1 MTKPL
6 SLDLRHRIIWAVEAE
21 GMSRRGAAAR
31 FGVAPSTVIDLVR
44 QWKATGSCGA
54 RAQGGDRRSA
64 RIEAHAAQ
72 VLALIDTTP
81 DISLA
86 EIAEHLLA
94 EHGERFVP
102 SVLWRFFDRHDITVK
117 KNGARQR
124 ASATGRGRGARS
136 LAGPAA

>member
-21 GMSRRGAAAR
+21 GMSRRETAAR

-44 QWKATGSCGA
+44 QWKATGSCEA

-72 VLALIDTTP
+72 LLGLIDTTP
-81 DISLA
+81 DISLV

-102 SVLWRFFDRHDITVK
+102 SVLWRFFDRHDITAK

-124 ASATGRGRGARS
+124 AGATGRGRGARR